1 MKLCVGLE
9 NHIVRNMLC
18 LNLFELLT
26 SWKNSLDRG
35 GFVGSSLSLSVC
47 LSVCLTVCLSV

>member
-35 GFVGSSLSLSVC
+35 GFVGSSLSLSLSLSLSVC
-47 LSVCLTVCLSV
+47 LSV